1 MCVCV
6 YTTCIYI
13 ILRYLLGKY
22 KLIQHMAEENH
33 ICITCL
39 VNFPLLLA
47 LEKSLVSEV
56 NSTGLK
62 LGF

>member
-1 MCVCV
+1 
-6 YTTCIYI
+6 
-13 ILRYLLGKY
+13 
-22 KLIQHMAEENH
+22 MAEENH